1 MNHKHDNHED
11 ESNPFFHSN
20 KALSALEA
28 GTYTVV
34 LDAIEKRDLP
44 SFEQEGPPR
53 VGLFFKF
60 KTESGDFITKLV
72 NATNNEKSHCV
83 QLAKSLSPA
92 PIGSDVIRDPKKLW
106 NHLQS
111 LEGRAYIVQSEPSA
125 CGRYNNLVSAV
136 PAPLAQVS

>member
-1 MNHKHDNHED
+1 MSHNQD
-11 ESNPFFHSN
+11 ESNPFFQSS
-20 KALSALEA
+20 KTLTALQA
-28 GTYTVV
+28 GTYSVI
-34 LDAIEKRDLP
+34 LEAIEKRELP

-60 KTESGDFITKLV
+60 RTDSGDFITKLV

-83 QLAKSLSPA
+83 QLAKSLSPS
-92 PIGSDVIRDPKKLW
+92 PIGSDVIRDPKRLW
-106 NHLQS
+106 EYLQS
-111 LEGRAYIVQSEPSA
+111 LQGRAYIVQSEPSS